1 MPIVYKKE
9 TVVTDFS
16 PIKITKVLISNKP
29 EKKIER
35 KKLKSESFK
44 PSMLFKTLNPRHQ
57 TEDKEMRKSEF
68 TYKFRN

>member
-1 MPIVYKKE
+1 M
-9 TVVTDFS
+9 
-16 PIKITKVLISNKP
+16 
-29 EKKIER
+29 ER